1 MNKEQ
6 AYERI
11 QKLKELINKY
21 RYEYHVLDMQ
31 EISDAAHDALKH
43 ELQELEDAYPEFV
56 TPDSPTQRVAGAVL
70 EGFQKVQHTKRMLSL
85 VDIFSYQELQEWYAR
100 IQKIQPDKLFDF
112 FVELKIDGFAVSL
125 IYEDS
130 VLMTAA
136 TRGDSYIG
144 EDVTHNV
151 KTIEAIPLRL
161 REDISGRFEVRGE
174 IFMTKKEFDRINKE
188 QEKKGEK
195 IYANPRNLAA
205 GTIRQLDSRL
215 AASRKLDFF
224 AYEIVT
230 LSLAT
235 KQEEHA
241 TLKKLGFKTVDS
253 NRVCSTIED
262 IQSVYESWIDK
273 RTKQDFLIDGLVIKV
288 NDNELRESLGVV
300 GKAPRGMVAYKFPAE
315 QTTTIIKEV
324 SWNVGRTG
332 VITPLA
338 TFEPVPVAGTIVQ
351 HATLHNWD
359 EIQRLGVMIGDTVVI
374 EKAGDIIPKVVRVV
388 IELRDGTQT
397 PIQLPEKCP
406 VCQSA
411 IEKRKEE
418 DVAYYCSN
426 KKCFATEV
434 EGLIHFV
441 SKKGMNIDGLGEKT
455 IEQLA
460 QQGLVKT
467 PADMYRLKEEE
478 LVELEGFAEVSAKKT
493 IEAIQK
499 ARKVSL
505 SRFLYALGIHHVGE
519 ETAFALAQH
528 FTTLEVLRN
537 ASQEALEEVP
547 DVGQIVAQSVYTYF
561 HDDHMQ
567 RALDDLLQ
575 YVEVDEERVAES
587 VLEGATFVVTGS
599 LQDFTRDEIQN
610 LIRQLGGSV
619 ANSVSKKTNYVVV
632 GDDPGSK
639 AQKAQELGVTIL
651 TEQEFKNMIYSKSQK
666 GGTN

>member
-21 RYEYHVLDMQ
+21 RYEYHVLDTQ

-43 ELQELEDAYPEFV
+43 ELQELENTYPEFV
-56 TPDSPTQRVAGAVL
+56 TPDSPTQRVGGAVL
-70 EGFQKVQHTKRMLSL
+70 EGFQKVQHSKRMLSL
-85 VDIFSYQELQEWYAR
+85 IDIFSYEELQEWYTR
-100 IQKIQPDKLFDF
+100 IQKLQPDKELDF
-112 FVELKIDGFAVSL
+112 FVELKIDGFAISL
-125 IYEDS
+125 VYEDS
-130 VLMTAA
+130 ILVTAA
-136 TRGDSYIG
+136 TRGDSYVG
-144 EDVTHNV
+144 EDVTHNA

-161 REDISGRFEVRGE
+161 RENVPGRLEVRGE

-188 QEKKGEK
+188 QERRGEK
-195 IYANPRNLAA
+195 AYANPRNLSA

-224 AYEIVT
+224 AYEIVG
-230 LSLAT
+230 SSRVT
-235 KQEEHA
+235 KQDEHIM
-241 TLKKLGFKTVDS
+241 LQKLGFKTVDV
-253 NRVCSTIED
+253 NTVCATIED
-262 IQSVYESWIDK
+262 VQKFYESWVDK
-273 RTKQDFLIDGLVIKV
+273 RTKQDFLIDGLVVKV
-288 NDNELRESLGVV
+288 NNNEVRESLGVV

-338 TFEPVPVAGTIVQ
+338 TFEPVPIAGTIVQ

-388 IELRDGTQT
+388 SELRDGTQT
-397 PIQLPEKCP
+397 LITLPRECPI
-406 VCQSA
+406 CQSP
-411 IEKRKEE
+411 IEKRKQE

-441 SKKGMNIDGLGEKT
+441 SKKGMNIDGLGEKI

-460 QQGLVKT
+460 QEGLVKM
-467 PADMYRLKEEE
+467 PADIFTLTQEE
-478 LVELEGFAEVSAKKT
+478 LSQLEGFGEVSAKKT
-493 IEAIQK
+493 LNAIHNST
-499 ARKVSL
+499 KVPL
-505 SRFLYALGIHHVGE
+505 SRFLYALGIRHVGE
-519 ETAFALAQH
+519 ETAFALATH
-528 FTTLEVLRN
+528 FKTLDALRT
-537 ASQEALEEVP
+537 ASQEELEVVP
-547 DVGQIVAQSVYTYF
+547 DVGEVVASSVYEYF
-561 HDDHMQ
+561 HDTHTQ
-567 RALDDLLQ
+567 EKLDELLRSITIEKQ
-575 YVEVDEERVAES
+575 KATQS
-587 VLEGATFVVTGS
+587 VLQGATFVVTGA
-599 LQDFTRDEIQN
+599 LQDFTRDEIQD
-610 LIRQLGGSV
+610 LIRNLGGSV

-639 AQKAQELGVTIL
+639 AQKARELGVTIL
-651 TEQEFKNMIYSKSQK
+651 TEQDFKNMVYSKSLK
-666 GGTN
+666 GDTN